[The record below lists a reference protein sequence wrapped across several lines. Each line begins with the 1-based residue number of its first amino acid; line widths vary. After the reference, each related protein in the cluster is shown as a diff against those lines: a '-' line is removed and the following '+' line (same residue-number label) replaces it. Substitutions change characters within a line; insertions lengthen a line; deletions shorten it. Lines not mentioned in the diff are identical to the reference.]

1 MRKELEKLQKDYQD
15 REINKKD
22 LPDDPVGLTRQWMDE
37 ALKKDLPEPNAM
49 AISTVNNEKRTS
61 IRTVLLKEL
70 NSGGLVFY
78 TNYNSRK
85 AKDLEENPFIS
96 ALLFWPDL
104 ERQLRIE
111 GFAEKTKP
119 EESDEYF
126 SGRPRASQIGAW
138 ASPQSEIIKSRE
150 ELEKH
155 YLQIEEKY
163 QGKDI
168 PRPPHWGGYR
178 IKPAYFEFWQGRPGR
193 MNDRIVYIRESQR
206 WRKER
211 LAP

>member
-1 MRKELEKLQKDYQD
+1 MKKKLEKLQKDYQD
-15 REINKKD
+15 RRINKKV
-22 LPDDPVGLTRQWMDE
+22 LPDDPIALARQWMDE
-37 ALKKDLPEPNAM
+37 ALQKDLPEPNAM
-49 AISTVNNEKRTS
+49 AISTVNNKKRTS

-70 NSGGLVFY
+70 NSSGLVFY

-85 AKDLEENPFIS
+85 AKDLEENSFIS

-104 ERQLRIE
+104 ERQVRIE

-126 SGRPRASQIGAW
+126 AGRFRASQIGAW
-138 ASPQSEIIKSRE
+138 ASPQSEIVKSRD
-150 ELEKH
+150 ELEKE
-155 YLQIEEKY
+155 YFRIEKKY